1 MLISPFWD
9 ISIKWSNDNEDI
21 FRFDHYVLLYMFWN
35 NYMWSSLSFVCRQSD
50 FYVMTSYS
58 LRVLLICKHSYHW
71 HWIKVDADL
80 GYCNSTNFQTR
91 TLVQN
96 VVLLGFFGWG
106 RGVLFGFFW
115 FLESVIFI
123 RFWWCFIFR
132 NSLRKSFSEK
142 CMALL
147 CNYYRFW
154 HWMDQKEKNF
164 KFLTF
169 FFFSIFLHV
178 DILPFYFEKASN
190 RHLIET

>member
-1 MLISPFWD
+1 M
-9 ISIKWSNDNEDI
+9 
-21 FRFDHYVLLYMFWN
+21 LLYIFWN
-35 NYMWSSLSFVCRQSD
+35 NYMRSSLSFVCRQSD

-58 LRVLLICKHSYHW
+58 LRVLLNCKHSYHW

-96 VVLLGFFGWG
+96 VVLLGGFLGG
-106 RGVLFGFFW
+106 GGFFL

-132 NSLRKSFSEK
+132 NSLRKSLSEK

-164 KFLTF
+164 KILTF
-169 FFFSIFLHV
+169 FFFQFYCTWIIFCHF
-178 DILPFYFEKASN
+178 ISK
-190 RHLIET
+190 RHLIHI